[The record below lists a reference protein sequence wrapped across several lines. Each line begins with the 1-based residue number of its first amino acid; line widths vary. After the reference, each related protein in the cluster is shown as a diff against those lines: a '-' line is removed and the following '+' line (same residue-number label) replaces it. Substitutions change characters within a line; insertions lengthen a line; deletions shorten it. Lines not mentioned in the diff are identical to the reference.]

1 MLTILSIYGSSPE
14 FVIYTPDGYYM
25 STKHGV
31 DGVHFIKEGKV
42 YLFDQFDLKY
52 NRPDIILKRLGY
64 ASADLIDA
72 YYKAYQK
79 RIKKMGFK
87 EKDLEGDFH
96 IPQSKIINFEYMPI
110 IEEKDIQIDL
120 NFNDSKYKLDR
131 YNVWV
136 NNVPIYG
143 MNGKS
148 LKSFNISQ
156 FATTENIVLTEGD
169 NQIQVSCLNEKGAES
184 YKEMIKLKYEPKKP
198 VKPNLYIVTISVSEY
213 QNQDFNLKYAV
224 KDGRDLVNALTQ
236 QNEGFDKIIVDTL
249 FNTDANREN
258 ILSLKE
264 KLLNTANNDQIILF
278 VSGHGL
284 LDEDYNFWFATHD
297 MDFDNPA
304 KRGVSYDEIEW
315 LLDSIPARKKLLLM
329 DACHSGE
336 VDVEAMKQA
345 EKDIFENDSN
355 SMVKEVVFK
364 GAYNTKRPKL
374 GLQNSFELMQELF
387 VNLNRGSGAQ
397 VISAAAGNS
406 YALESD
412 KWQNGVF
419 TYSILS
425 GLENYAADLNGDKI
439 ITVSELR
446 KYVGDKVVE
455 LTNGAQK
462 PTSRQE
468 NVVNDFRVW

>member
-1 MLTILSIYGSSPE
+1 
-14 FVIYTPDGYYM
+14 
-25 STKHGV
+25 
-31 DGVHFIKEGKV
+31 
-42 YLFDQFDLKY
+42 
-52 NRPDIILKRLGY
+52 
-64 ASADLIDA
+64 
-72 YYKAYQK
+72 
-79 RIKKMGFK
+79 
-87 EKDLEGDFH
+87 
-96 IPQSKIINFEYMPI
+96 
-110 IEEKDIQIDL
+110 
-120 NFNDSKYKLDR
+120 
-131 YNVWV
+131 
-136 NNVPIYG
+136 
-143 MNGKS
+143 
-148 LKSFNISQ
+148 
-156 FATTENIVLTEGD
+156 
-169 NQIQVSCLNEKGAES
+169 
-184 YKEMIKLKYEPKKP
+184 
-198 VKPNLYIVTISVSEY
+198 
-213 QNQDFNLKYAV
+213 
-224 KDGRDLVNALTQ
+224 
-236 QNEGFDKIIVDTL
+236 
-249 FNTDANREN
+249 
-258 ILSLKE
+258 
-264 KLLNTANNDQIILF
+264 
-278 VSGHGL
+278 L
-284 LDEDYNFWFATHD
+284 LDADYNFWFATHD
-297 MDFDNPA
+297 MDFNNPS

-355 SMVKEVVFK
+355 ISVKEVVFK

-446 KYVGDKVVE
+446 TYVGDKVVE

>member
-1 MLTILSIYGSSPE
+1 MATGP
-14 FVIYTPDGYYM
+14 FR
-25 STKHGV
+25 
-31 DGVHFIKEGKV
+31 
-42 YLFDQFDLKY
+42 FDQFDLKY
-52 NRPDIILKRLGY
+52 NRPDIVLKELGFADKVLIDAFYKAYLKRLRKAGFSEGSMLEDMHLPETIIQNKDEIPISVNQEEV
-64 ASADLIDA
+64 ALVVRAAD
-72 YYKAYQK
+72 
-79 RIKKMGFK
+79 KKHFVSR
-87 EKDLEGDFH
+87 L
-96 IPQSKIINFEYMPI
+96 
-110 IEEKDIQIDL
+110 
-120 NFNDSKYKLDR
+120 
-131 YNVWV
+131 NVWV
-136 NNVPIYG
+136 NDVPIYG
-143 MNGKS
+143 RHGLSIEAKQNTIEKS
-148 LKSFNISQ
+148 IKLK
-156 FATTENIVLTEGD
+156 LTEGD
-169 NQIQVSCLNEKGAES
+169 NKIQVSCHNTQGNESLRETFNISYKPKKNEKPD
-184 YKEMIKLKYEPKKP
+184 LHL
-198 VKPNLYIVTISVSEY
+198 VVVSVSDYDNEK
-213 QNQDFNLKYAV
+213 FNLKYAV
-224 KDGRDLVNALTQ
+224 KDGRDLIGQLSQSKNDYA
-236 QNEGFDKIIVDTL
+236 NISIDSL
-249 FNTDANREN
+249 FNKNANRQN
-258 ILSLKE
+258 ILALKQ
-264 KLLNTANNDQIILF
+264 KLLKTNINDQVILF
-278 VSGHGL
+278 ISGHGL
-284 LDEDYNFWFATHD
+284 LDADYNFWFATHD
-297 MDFDNPA
+297 MDFNNPS

-446 KYVGDKVVE
+446 TYVGDKVVE